1 MADPKIFA
9 GPRVRRIRTKLDM
22 TQTAMAGA
30 LEISPSYLNL
40 IERNQRPLTAQLVMK
55 LMATFDLDIRE
66 LQGDGEGGSVAALKE
81 VFTDPLL
88 SGELPGDTELME
100 VSEGAPNAALAVV
113 KLYRAYR
120 EQQNRLTDLSRLM
133 RGEGHA
139 VAGGEQTLP
148 LEQVRQKLEAL
159 PWCFPALE
167 RAAER
172 INEAL
177 QSHSGRMAA
186 LYSLLRADHGVSVQV
201 LPVETMPVWR
211 RRFDRH
217 SRRLFLS
224 ERLPRWER
232 AELLAQELVHWREAE
247 VLDEEVSLLGIDG
260 DEAIRLARRELAR
273 YTALA
278 VLMPYDRF
286 QRTAERVKTDLGLL
300 TTRFEASFAQVAER
314 LVSLQDKSGGRRA
327 SQPFFMMQVD
337 QAGNVLRRLGARGFP
352 AARFGGNCPK
362 LALHAAFERAGEL
375 LTERVMT
382 MEGDV
387 YLTMSS
393 TVDGPQT
400 ATNARPIR
408 TAVLLGIE
416 DTYAKTIMAAKSGR
430 DGEGTPRKGTVI
442 VEQDDQHA
450 RTIAHAR
457 LLPDL
462 EKQPPVAI
470 GPSCRLCER
479 EDCLA
484 RSAPPLT
491 RPLGLDELT
500 QGFGAYGL
508 S

>member
-1 MADPKIFA
+1 MAKNKIFA
-9 GPRVRRIRTKLDM
+9 GPRVRRIRTRLAL
-22 TQTAMAGA
+22 TQTAMAEA
-30 LEISPSYLNL
+30 LDISPSYLNL
-40 IERNQRPLTAQLVMK
+40 IERNQRPVTPSLVMK
-55 LMATFDLDIRE
+55 LVTTFEVDEEE
-66 LQGDGEGGSVAALKE
+66 LQGDDAAAAVASLRE
-81 VFTDPLL
+81 VFMDPLL
-88 SGELPGDTELME
+88 SGELPGNGELME
-100 VSEGAPNAALAVV
+100 LCEGTPNVTQGVV
-113 KLYRAYR
+113 KLYRGYR
-120 EQQNRLTDLSRLM
+120 EQQARLSDLSRLM
-133 RGEGHA
+133 RSEGA
-139 VAGGEQTLP
+139 SAGQENQTMPPMP
-148 LEQVRQKLEAL
+148 LEQVRQQLEAL

-172 INEAL
+172 IGEAL
-177 QSHSGRMAA
+177 QTYSGRMAA
-186 LYSLLRADHGVSVQV
+186 LYGLLRADHGVSVQV

-232 AELLAQELVHWREAE
+232 AELLAQELVLLREGE
-247 VLDEEVSLLGIDG
+247 VLNEEVALLGIEG
-260 DEAIRLARRELAR
+260 DEAKRLTRTELAR
-273 YTALA
+273 YAALA

-314 LVSLQDKSGGRRA
+314 LVSLQDRSGGRRA
-327 SQPFFMMQVD
+327 SQQFFMMQVD

-352 AARFGGNCPK
+352 TAQFGGNCPK

-408 TAVLLGIE
+408 TAVLLGLE
-416 DTYAKTIMAAKSGR
+416 DSYAKTIMAAKSDAVPLR
-430 DGEGTPRKGTVI
+430 GTVF

-479 EDCLA
+479 EDCLT

-491 RPLGLDELT
+491 KPLGLDELT